1 MNIDPQTLYTALHD
15 MRQEATDR
23 HIEVVQRL
31 TALET
36 RINEAPTAEI
46 EKRVKKLEGWK
57 NKAVGFTV
65 AANMLLSGAIVWA
78 RSHVK

>member
-36 RINEAPTAEI
+36 RINESPTTEI
-46 EKRVKKLEGWK
+46 EKRVRKLERWK
-57 NKAVGFTV
+57 NTAAGISIALNMAVV
-65 AANMLLSGAIVWA
+65 GAFEWIS
-78 RSHVK
+78 SHTK